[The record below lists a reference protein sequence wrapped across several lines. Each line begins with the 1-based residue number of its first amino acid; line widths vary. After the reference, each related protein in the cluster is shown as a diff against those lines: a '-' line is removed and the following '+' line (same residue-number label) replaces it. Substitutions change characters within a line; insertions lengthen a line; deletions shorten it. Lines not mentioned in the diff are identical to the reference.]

1 MPKIDI
7 AKAKVRTEGVY
18 PQPWRGVTNGREKAV
33 LGNVAGLSQ
42 FGVNLTRLKPGAASA
57 LRHWHEQ
64 EDEFVY
70 VLEGELTLIE
80 DGGETVLRAGDAA
93 GFKAGVANG
102 HHLVNKSQRDALYLE
117 VGTRAMR
124 ERGHYPGLD
133 LIYHKDENG
142 VRFTH
147 LSGEPYPKDG

>member
-7 AKAKVRTEGVY
+7 AKATVRTKSGY
-18 PQPWRGVTNGREKAV
+18 PQPWRSITDGREKAA
-33 LGNVAGLSQ
+33 LGDVAGLTQ

-57 LRHWHEQ
+57 LRHWHEN

-80 DGGETVLRAGDAA
+80 DDGATVLRPGDAA

-102 HHLVNKSQRDALYLE
+102 HHLVNKTQRDALYLE
-117 VGTRAMR
+117 IGTRAAR
-124 ERGHYPGLD
+124 ERAHYPEVD
-133 LIYHKDENG
+133 LIAEKEAHGFQYLH
-142 VRFTH
+142 R
-147 LSGEPYPKDG
+147 SGEPYPKEP